1 MGYSDIESGCGRR
14 REIKNKSEI
23 VGLNNLKN
31 GVDISYNWGAI
42 FLFALVGGALKLLI
56 TFPKKLLKGLSFY
69 FNSCYLS
76 IPVCTYVCSPNHKVS
91 FNKPFIPCYGK
102 NMQAIKR
109 W

>member
-42 FLFALVGGALKLLI
+42 FLFALVVEWLKFGTYYI
-56 TFPKKLLKGLSFY
+56 W
-69 FNSCYLS
+69 N
-76 IPVCTYVCSPNHKVS
+76 VCQTSEE
-91 FNKPFIPCYGK
+91 
-102 NMQAIKR
+102 
-109 W
+109 

>member
-42 FLFALVGGALKLLI
+42 CLFCFGWWWGDLK
-56 TFPKKLLKGLSFY
+56 FG
-69 FNSCYLS
+69 
-76 IPVCTYVCSPNHKVS
+76 TYY
-91 FNKPFIPCYGK
+91 I
-102 NMQAIKR
+102 
-109 W
+109 